1 MSNIHKSSRAIA
13 RIAHVCLDF
22 SGVRSTEKN
31 LNALEPRES
40 TPSFIKKGLNN
51 MTKKPHYNYAQLRR
65 DIQDEYLASML
76 VGMSE
81 DTPDLMDVQMAANDS
96 LPELAEKLGF
106 KLSDYIIPDEDF
118 ERESERLKNSQYH

>member
-1 MSNIHKSSRAIA
+1 
-13 RIAHVCLDF
+13 
-22 SGVRSTEKN
+22 
-31 LNALEPRES
+31 
-40 TPSFIKKGLNN
+40 

>member
-1 MSNIHKSSRAIA
+1 
-13 RIAHVCLDF
+13 
-22 SGVRSTEKN
+22 
-31 LNALEPRES
+31 
-40 TPSFIKKGLNN
+40 
-51 MTKKPHYNYAQLRR
+51 MTKKTHYNYAQLRR

-106 KLSDYIIPDEDF
+106 NLSDYIIPDEDF